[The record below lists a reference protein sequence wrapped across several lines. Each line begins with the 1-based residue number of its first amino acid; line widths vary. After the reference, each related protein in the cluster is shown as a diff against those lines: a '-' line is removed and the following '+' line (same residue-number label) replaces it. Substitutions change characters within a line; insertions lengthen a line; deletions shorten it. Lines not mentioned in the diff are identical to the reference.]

1 MKNIAPE
8 ELKSVL
14 SKVIPSVYPY
24 WVMLSNGTFIVLE
37 TEVASKRNDLR
48 KWINELLSEFE
59 RYKLTVFT
67 FIEDIVHLG
76 GIGWIVTNRYGAY
89 TFVHSSEFKED
100 EPSELAISVKGCLNF
115 FRDCS
120 EKEIIHIEVPQD

>member
-37 TEVASKRNDLR
+37 TEIASTRKDLK
-48 KWINELLSEFE
+48 KWVNELLSEFE
-59 RYKLTVFT
+59 RYKLTVFA
-67 FIEDIVHLG
+67 FIEDIVHIG

-89 TFVHSSEFKED
+89 TFVHSSEFNEA

-115 FRDCS
+115 FRDCT
-120 EKEIIHIEVPQD
+120 EKEIIHIEAPLH